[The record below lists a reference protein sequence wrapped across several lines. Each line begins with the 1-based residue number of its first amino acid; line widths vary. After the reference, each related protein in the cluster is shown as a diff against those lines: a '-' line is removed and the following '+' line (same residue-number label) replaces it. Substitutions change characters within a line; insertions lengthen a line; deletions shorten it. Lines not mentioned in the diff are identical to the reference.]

1 MKPKLNRTTITMV
14 VSQQLKDTVRQLA
27 DAQNRSMTSYIEW
40 LIMQDAEKNEPKNR
54 RGFQ

>member
-14 VSQQLKDTVRQLA
+14 VSQHLKDTVRQLA

-40 LIMQDAEKNEPKNR
+40 LIMQDAEKNGPKNR
-54 RGFQ
+54 RG

>member
-40 LIMQDAEKNEPKNR
+40 IIMQDAEKNEPKNR
-54 RGFQ
+54 RG